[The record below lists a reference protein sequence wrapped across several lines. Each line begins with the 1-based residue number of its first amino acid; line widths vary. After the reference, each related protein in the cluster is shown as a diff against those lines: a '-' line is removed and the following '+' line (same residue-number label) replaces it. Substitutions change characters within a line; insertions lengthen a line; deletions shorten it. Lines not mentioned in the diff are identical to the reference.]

1 MGLSGSIVEFPL
13 DEVVSFVSQSCKTGV
28 LRVRRVSDGSEVG
41 SVHFN
46 RGLMVSHEV
55 GGIEGAR
62 EALFALMAV
71 REGEFSFDSAP
82 PPPEAYRG
90 VEVAPIV
97 SEWREAATF
106 VPPGV
111 ASARL
116 VANLDAPTVE
126 LSAAEWRLLAGLTGQ
141 GEGSRTRLVDRVAQA
156 SGMSSV
162 EAIQAMAGLVKR
174 GLLVLY
180 PSGEAED
187 SPSHTE
193 PEPPSVEV
201 SHTEPEPPSLGVSHT
216 EPEPPSLEA
225 SHTEPEPASVEVS
238 HTEPEPPSAEAELPE
253 PEPPPG
259 LAPLRPRGPVAPDTA
274 SSKPG
279 IGLPRLS
286 LVREWTAMTR
296 GDAVGEAPPQTSPV
310 RHVPGAAPAQ
320 VDQPPPAS
328 AQAESPLLEAAHPEP
343 EAEPPTPVHEALSV
357 ADQAEPPLHIDEPP
371 QAADQAEPPLH
382 IDEPPQAADQAEPD
396 PAQSLRPEAADL
408 ASALSGYPVS
418 GPPPPPG
425 PPVVAVAPGYD
436 PSGGSV
442 VAGAGAGTSPN
453 GSENDPADQPQVS
466 DGGSG
471 AGESGAG
478 GGGSEEAGEGDLLKW
493 FLSSTQ

>member
-82 PPPEAYRG
+82 PPPGAYRG

-141 GEGSRTRLVDRVAQA
+141 GEGARTRLVDRVAQA

-193 PEPPSVEV
+193 PEPPSLEA
-201 SHTEPEPPSLGVSHT
+201 SHTEPEPPSLEVSNT

-225 SHTEPEPASVEVS
+225 SHTEPEPPSVEAS

-328 AQAESPLLEAAHPEP
+328 AQAE
-343 EAEPPTPVHEALSV
+343 
-357 ADQAEPPLHIDEPP
+357 
-371 QAADQAEPPLH
+371 
-382 IDEPPQAADQAEPD
+382 PD

-471 AGESGAG
+471 PGESGAG

>member
-71 REGEFSFDSAP
+71 RDGEFSFDSAP
-82 PPPEAYRG
+82 PPPGAYRG

-193 PEPPSVEV
+193 PEPPSAEASHTEPEPPSAEA
-201 SHTEPEPPSLGVSHT
+201 SHTEPEPPSL
-216 EPEPPSLEA
+216 
-225 SHTEPEPASVEVS
+225 EVS

-357 ADQAEPPLHIDEPP
+357 ADQAEPPLHID
-371 QAADQAEPPLH
+371 Q
-382 IDEPPQAADQAEPD
+382 PPQAADQAEPD

-478 GGGSEEAGEGDLLKW
+478 GRGSEEAGEGDLLKW